1 MDRLKTAFDVLAFV
15 YVLLVFPA
23 AVYCLTL
30 HVALDCWRRMGGRS
44 LWFALPIWGVCDAA
58 MLLFRHPLFAERF
71 GRNGF
76 TSAVGFIL
84 LILAAWLEVRTR
96 RELGLRRLVGLAEVG
111 SPSSRPPL
119 VVTGIYAKV
128 RHPRYLGYL
137 LGWLGVSLLAGAYGI
152 LGLAILSFL
161 LYLMVAR
168 LEEKELEEYYG
179 PEYST
184 YARAVPRFIPRW
196 RRKARPCRS
205 PHDGGEHA

>member
-1 MDRLKTAFDVLAFV
+1 MDVLKTAFDVLAFV

-30 HVALDCWRRMGGRS
+30 HVALDWWRRIGARS
-44 LWFALPIWGVCDAA
+44 LWIALPVWGVCDAA
-58 MLLFRHPLFAERF
+58 ILLFRHPLLAERF

-76 TSAVGFIL
+76 ALVAGFIL
-84 LILAAWLEVRTR
+84 LILAAWLEVWTR
-96 RELGLRRLVGLAEVG
+96 RELGLRRLVGLAEV
-111 SPSSRPPL
+111 SPRPTRPPL

-137 LGWLGVSLLAGAYGI
+137 LGWLGVSLLTGAYGI

-196 RRKARPCRS
+196 RRKARPCHS
-205 PHDGGEHA
+205 PQDGGDHA